1 MIFEMERERGA
12 VKTHAAP
19 PKKERRSRSRSEFQ
33 KRAAL
38 PLPLRNF
45 GAPLRSAAPRSAA
58 PPTSER
64 GQLSKFGILANS
76 NPSCYDDM
84 KP

>member
-38 PLPLRNF
+38 PLRNF

-58 PPTSER
+58 PPTSA
-64 GQLSKFGILANS
+64 LS
-76 NPSCYDDM
+76 P
-84 KP
+84 

>member
-38 PLPLRNF
+38 QLPLRNF

-58 PPTSER
+58 PPTSDFMR
-64 GQLSKFGILANS
+64 YFLIHNT
-76 NPSCYDDM
+76 C
-84 KP
+84 

>member
-38 PLPLRNF
+38 PLPLRIF

-58 PPTSER
+58 PPTS
-64 GQLSKFGILANS
+64 ANYL
-76 NPSCYDDM
+76 CFYVHLGE
-84 KP
+84 

>member
-38 PLPLRNF
+38 QLPLRNF
-45 GAPLRSAAPRSAA
+45 GAPLRSAAP
-58 PPTSER
+58 PTSAFTIEPLI
-64 GQLSKFGILANS
+64 QS
-76 NPSCYDDM
+76 NYSVEVVALNCWCCNR
-84 KP
+84 